1 MTRFCSR
8 FSTAF
13 IPLVFSLAGSWVA
26 SASVAG
32 GQAELATFRGKVTD
46 GEGRPVDGATV
57 RLTDLSRGGDVEF
70 ETDGKGNFYRR
81 GLRPS
86 DYEISIEKEGF
97 QPYEGR
103 MELRAGE
110 EKQQEIRIVPAATP
124 AEVAFQKGI
133 EAFNQGSF
141 EEAVRAFE
149 EVTRLAPEAPEGH
162 TNLALAYVQLKR
174 IPDAVQELEKATE
187 LSPDSFRTWAQL
199 AMAYVQVDR
208 LEAAVGAFE
217 TALSKEHD
225 PSDDMAF
232 ESWMALGALYFSDGK
247 VTNAVGAYE
256 KALVSSPGS
265 AAALVSLGKCHFN
278 LGDMERAL
286 ERFRQVVALAPNSPE
301 ANEARAFIEEL
312 EKK

>member
-1 MTRFCSR
+1 MKGRCGR
-8 FSTAF
+8 VSTAF
-13 IPLVFSLAGSWVA
+13 IPLVFSFAGSWVA
-26 SASVAG
+26 PAAVLAA
-32 GQAELATFRGKVTD
+32 QAELATFRGKVTD

-57 RLTDLSRGGDVEF
+57 RLTDLSRGGEVTF
-70 ETDGKGNFYRR
+70 KTDGKGNFYRR

-97 QPYEGR
+97 QSYEGR

-110 EKQQEIRIVPAATP
+110 EKRQDFRIVPAATP
-124 AEVAFQKGI
+124 AEAAFQKGI
-133 EAFNQGSF
+133 EAFNQGRF
-141 EEAVRAFE
+141 EDAARAFE

-162 TNLALAYVQLKR
+162 SNLALAYVQLKR
-174 IPDAVQELEKATE
+174 LPDAIQELEKAAE
-187 LSPDSFRTWAQL
+187 LAPDSFRTWAQL
-199 AMAYVQVDR
+199 GMAYVQVQR
-208 LEAAVGAFE
+208 LEAAVRAFE

-225 PSDDMAF
+225 PSDNMAF

-247 VTNAVGAYE
+247 VTDAVGAYE

-278 LGDMERAL
+278 QGDMERAL
-286 ERFRQVVALAPNSPE
+286 ERFRQVLAVAPNSPE
-301 ANEARAFIEEL
+301 ASEAQAFIEEI